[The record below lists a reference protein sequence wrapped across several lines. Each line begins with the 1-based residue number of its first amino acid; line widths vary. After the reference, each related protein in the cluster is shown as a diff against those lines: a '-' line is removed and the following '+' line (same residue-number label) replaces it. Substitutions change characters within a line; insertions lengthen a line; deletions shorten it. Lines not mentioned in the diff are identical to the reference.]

1 MSALAIGRAVRL
13 WLPRLWLWM
22 LLVSLAACAGLP
34 QQAAVSQEELALA
47 AGGAGLLPAGSEPVA
62 EDLPSLLYVTPEMR
76 RFARDAVGGRMEL
89 ADRTEALMQAL
100 GEGKGLHVRYD
111 AEATLTAEQAFAQ
124 RRANCLSYTM
134 LFVALAREVGIPAQF
149 NEVDIPPIWDLGDD
163 RTSLL
168 YLHINARVELPLR
181 FYQVVD
187 VSGEE
192 IDPSYKQQVIADAEA
207 QAQFYN
213 NRAAQLRLQQR
224 PGDAL
229 RYEVRAL
236 ELAPDAAY
244 LWTNLASLY
253 LLRGEARAARIA
265 ITQSLQ
271 LDSTSLAGYDTAA
284 AVYRKLGEPK
294 LALYFQQRAEYFLDQ
309 NPYRHYQLALEALL
323 RQDKREAFEQAR
335 RAILLYPKDA
345 RFFFLMAVVENQLG
359 DMDRAE
365 ESLRVAVLLEPDAA
379 RQERYKSK
387 FARLVGERG

>member
-1 MSALAIGRAVRL
+1 
-13 WLPRLWLWM
+13 
-22 LLVSLAACAGLP
+22 
-34 QQAAVSQEELALA
+34 
-47 AGGAGLLPAGSEPVA
+47 
-62 EDLPSLLYVTPEMR
+62 
-76 RFARDAVGGRMEL
+76 MEL

-100 GEGKGLHVRYD
+100 GEGKGLHMRYD

-213 NRAAQLRLQQR
+213 NRAAQLRLEQR

-265 ITQSLQ
+265 ITQSLK